1 MEREKGFEPST
12 STLARLHSTTEL
24 LPHSCLTKGLYGHSL
39 YFHRWVCQILIFKK
53 LGFGSGH
60 YALDILMMF
69 EEYQECDNEGDG
81 DIREGHF

>member
-1 MEREKGFEPST
+1 MD
-12 STLARLHSTTEL
+12 
-24 LPHSCLTKGLYGHSL
+24 HSL

-60 YALDILMMF
+60 YPLDVLMMF
-69 EEYQECDNEGDG
+69 VEYQERDNEGDG